1 MKGLFSR
8 LYKLFQEKLAT
19 LDSEA
24 STIELNILK
33 DEDDEEKK
41 VLREI
46 LTTEIEDQIQVTH
59 AIFYETFDLCEMYH
73 KNQLSSL
80 KVTVRK

>member
-1 MKGLFSR
+1 MTR
-8 LYKLFQEKLAT
+8 
-19 LDSEA
+19 
-24 STIELNILK
+24 
-33 DEDDEEKK
+33 KK
-41 VLREI
+41 KEQKEI
-46 LTTEIEDQIQVTH
+46 LITEIEDQIQVTH